1 MINELEKLRLKLD
14 HYYSYSDDF
23 RVWKREKEKW
33 DYYKAKLLVFTQDL
47 KKARNFYLGVLS
59 SWEQILGHYIE
70 NLYTGLG

>member
-1 MINELEKLRLKLD
+1 MNELEKLRSKLD

-47 KKARNFYLGVLS
+47 KKARNFYYGIVS
-59 SWEQILGHYIE
+59 
-70 NLYTGLG
+70 

>member
-59 SWEQILGHYIE
+59 S
-70 NLYTGLG
+70 

>member
-33 DYYKAKLLVFTQDL
+33 DYYRAKLLVFTQDL
-47 KKARNFYLGVLS
+47 TKARNFYYGIVS
-59 SWEQILGHYIE
+59 S
-70 NLYTGLG
+70 

>member
-23 RVWKREKEKW
+23 KVWKREKEKW

-47 KKARNFYLGVLS
+47 KKARNFYKGVIS
-59 SWEQILGHYIE
+59 
-70 NLYTGLG
+70 

>member
-1 MINELEKLRLKLD
+1 MNELEQLRLKLD

-59 SWEQILGHYIE
+59 S
-70 NLYTGLG
+70 